1 MARALELRK
10 IEQQRPREAPG
21 LAKSATSNCETF
33 DASNNT
39 DIMDCISNYYT
50 TDFPYGASSI
60 LPSSYDRSAGA
71 YNMRVRIINQ
81 SYRKGLKKKAYGV
94 TAMSIRKSGSG
105 DPFFGLTESSC
116 PTYNVIGQSGTVEY
130 RRTGDY
136 FSVVVKVENSSWQTG
151 RCEVRH
157 RTSRSGGA
165 QSRHTAKYTSIDFRY
180 WSDGEP
186 YARESGPYSIINNK
200 KLE

>member
-1 MARALELRK
+1 MVARALELRK
-10 IEQQRPREAPG
+10 TEQQRPREAPG
-21 LAKSATSNCETF
+21 LAKSATSDCETV

-39 DIMDCISNYYT
+39 DIMDCISNYT
-50 TDFPYGASSI
+50 TDFSYGTSSI
-60 LPSSYDRSAGA
+60 LFSSYDRSAGA

-81 SYRKGLKKKAYGV
+81 SYCKGLKKKAYGV

-116 PTYNVIGQSGTVEY
+116 PTYNVIEQSSTVEY

-186 YARESGPYSIINNK
+186 YVRESGPYSIINNK